1 MTAVVIDASVAIKWI
16 VEESGTDAALAIKRE
31 SNLVAPDLFVSEC
44 ANILW
49 KKTRK
54 NELTRKEAD
63 LACRLLEGA
72 PIELVPTRLLLRAT
86 MRLAITLDHPA
97 YDCVYLALARERRCR
112 FVTADERLLRKIE
125 TTQVPGL
132 RRNVRALVPKL
143 SSP

>member
-1 MTAVVIDASVAIKWI
+1 MTAVVIDASVAIKWV
-16 VEESGTDAALAIKRE
+16 VEEPGTDAALTIKRE
-31 SNLVAPDLFVSEC
+31 SILVAPDLLVSEC

-49 KKTRK
+49 KKTRR

-86 MRLAITLDHPA
+86 TRLAVALDHPA

-125 TTQVPGL
+125 TTPVPGL
-132 RRNVRALVPKL
+132 RRHVRPLLSKL
-143 SSP
+143 SPS